1 MQNPKLVAEMQKI
14 VDRHVKYWKEDFD
27 KDKESIAKKNNNLP
41 MIWIVREC
49 GTVLISC
56 PEIKDKEEIEE
67 YYETAKKFI
76 DYYGEEVKTVA
87 NRFYIIQNGK
97 IKKTTAKECIEQIN
111 KNKDKAQ
118 DYQEW
123 IKQSKNAA

>member
-1 MQNPKLVAEMQKI
+1 MQNPKLVADMQTI

-27 KDKESIAKKNNNLP
+27 KDKESITIKDNSLP
-41 MIWIVREC
+41 MVWIVREC

-56 PEIKDKEEIEE
+56 PEIRDEKEIEE

-76 DYYGEEVKTVA
+76 DYYSEEIKTVA
-87 NRFYIIQNGK
+87 NRFYIIQNDK

-123 IKQSKNAA
+123 VKQSQNAA

>member
-1 MQNPKLVAEMQKI
+1 MQKI
-14 VDRHVKYWKEDFD
+14 VDRHVKYWKEDFEGD
-27 KDKESIAKKNNNLP
+27 KRAIKAKDNILP
-41 MIWIVREC
+41 MVWIVREC

-76 DYYGEEVKTVA
+76 DYYGEEVKEVA
-87 NRFYIIQNGK
+87 NRFYIIKNSK

-123 IKQSKNAA
+123 VKQSKNAA

>member
-1 MQNPKLVAEMQKI
+1 MQNPKLVAEMQTI

-27 KDKESIAKKNNNLP
+27 KDKESITIKDNSLP
-41 MIWIVREC
+41 MVWIVREC

-56 PEIKDKEEIEE
+56 PEIKDKEEIKE
-67 YYETAKKFI
+67 YYKTAKKFI

-97 IKKTTAKECIEQIN
+97 IKKTTAKECIKQIN
-111 KNKDKAQ
+111 NNKEEAE

-123 IKQSKNAA
+123 VKHNNNAA